1 MLFVAIFNEINN
13 YLNPLRSCGLNTFHF
28 RYKMAAILKN

>member
-13 YLNPLRSCGLNTFHF
+13 YLNLLWFEYSSLLVQNIGHF
-28 RYKMAAILKN
+28 DKLT

>member
-13 YLNPLRSCGLNTFHF
+13 YLNLLRFYFSLLAQNGGHF
-28 RYKMAAILKN
+28 EMLT